1 MRNGQLFFDTLIFI
15 EFCRIFDFFIRF
27 LSFRGFRSDSK
38 GRGGLVFDG
47 FQWFWGVRER
57 PNEWGRVGRSV
68 GQVVGQVVGR
78 SPPPSPPA
86 PREVWSDIAS
96 SVW

>member
-15 EFCRIFDFFIRF
+15 EFGRNFDFFMQF
-27 LSFRGFRSDSK
+27 LSFRGFRSDSG

-68 GQVVGQVVGR
+68 GQVVGR
-78 SPPPSPPA
+78 SPPLPPR
-86 PREVWSDIAS
+86 PER
-96 SVW
+96 SVE